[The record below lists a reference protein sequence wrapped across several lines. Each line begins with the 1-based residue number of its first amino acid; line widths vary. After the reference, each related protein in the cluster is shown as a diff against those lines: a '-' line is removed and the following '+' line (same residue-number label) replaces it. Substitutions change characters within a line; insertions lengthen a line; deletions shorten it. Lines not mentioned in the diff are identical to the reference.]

1 MERSESEKLKAM
13 QELTMMQS
21 EEENIA
27 GQFNKGLDRFASIE
41 SEDLLA
47 FLKAVT
53 EEIKK
58 NKRIFPVEAIK
69 KSLILK

>member
-1 MERSESEKLKAM
+1 MARSESEKLKAM

-21 EEENIA
+21 EDENIA

-53 EEIKK
+53 DCLLYTSDAADE
-58 NKRIFPVEAIK
+58 
-69 KSLILK
+69 L

>member
-1 MERSESEKLKAM
+1 MARSESEKLKAM
-13 QELTMMQS
+13 QELMMMQS

-27 GQFNKGLDRFASIE
+27 GKFNKGLDRFASIE

-53 EEIKK
+53 EDQE
-58 NKRIFPVEAIK
+58 N
-69 KSLILK
+69 

>member
-1 MERSESEKLKAM
+1 MARSESEKLKAM

-27 GQFNKGLDRFASIE
+27 GKFNKGLDRFASIE

-53 EEIKK
+53 EDQE
-58 NKRIFPVEAIK
+58 N
-69 KSLILK
+69 

>member
-1 MERSESEKLKAM
+1 MARSESEKLKAM

-27 GQFNKGLDRFASIE
+27 GKFNKGLDRFASID
-41 SEDLLA
+41 SENLLA

-53 EEIKK
+53 EDQE
-58 NKRIFPVEAIK
+58 N
-69 KSLILK
+69 

>member
-1 MERSESEKLKAM
+1 MARSESEKLKAM

-53 EEIKK
+53 EGQE
-58 NKRIFPVEAIK
+58 N
-69 KSLILK
+69 

>member
-1 MERSESEKLKAM
+1 MARSESEKLKAM

-21 EEENIA
+21 EEKNIA
-27 GQFNKGLDRFASIE
+27 GKFNKGLDRFASIE

-53 EEIKK
+53 EDQE
-58 NKRIFPVEAIK
+58 N
-69 KSLILK
+69 

>member
-1 MERSESEKLKAM
+1 MARNESEKLQAM

-21 EEENIA
+21 AEENIA
-27 GQFNKGLDRFASIE
+27 GKFNKGLDRFASID

-53 EEIKK
+53 EDQE
-58 NKRIFPVEAIK
+58 N
-69 KSLILK
+69 

>member
-1 MERSESEKLKAM
+1 MARNESEKLKAM

-27 GQFNKGLDRFASIE
+27 GKFNKGLDRFASID

-53 EEIKK
+53 EDQE
-58 NKRIFPVEAIK
+58 N
-69 KSLILK
+69 

>member
-1 MERSESEKLKAM
+1 MARSESEKLKAM

-21 EEENIA
+21 EDENIA
-27 GQFNKGLDRFASIE
+27 GQFNKGLDRFTSIE

-53 EEIKK
+53 EDQE
-58 NKRIFPVEAIK
+58 N
-69 KSLILK
+69 